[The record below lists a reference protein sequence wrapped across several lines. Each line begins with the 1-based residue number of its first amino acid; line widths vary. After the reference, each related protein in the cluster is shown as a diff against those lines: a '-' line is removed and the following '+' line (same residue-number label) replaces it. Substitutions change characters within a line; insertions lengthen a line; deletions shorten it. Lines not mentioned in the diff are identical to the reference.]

1 MQDVVQELESCNP
14 LINNVD
20 FAFEIC
26 QAELKSAL
34 AALAG
39 QTSAMLPK
47 LEVVTG
53 PSQLRGVFA
62 KETIKS
68 GAMQLP
74 PLTNNIGKRKQST
87 SLPLTANRYA
97 GFFTAGTWTFS
108 GEACSFGLILS
119 SLYVWLV
126 CLKSEAYSIILSPK
140 TVLPCKDEVTGQIEK
155 KRQLPCIIPFWFV
168 RSLTEEGK
176 CNAKVETRNCEV
188 MFWMREQYHQQW
200 HQHQAAQQQQRQHQ
214 R

>member
-87 SLPLTANRYA
+87 NLPPSASRSGTA
-97 GFFTAGTWTFS
+97 TAGHWTFV
-108 GEACSFGLILS
+108 GEACSFWLIL
-119 SLYVWLV
+119 V
-126 CLKSEAYSIILSPK
+126 
-140 TVLPCKDEVTGQIEK
+140 G
-155 KRQLPCIIPFWFV
+155 
-168 RSLTEEGK
+168 
-176 CNAKVETRNCEV
+176 
-188 MFWMREQYHQQW
+188 
-200 HQHQAAQQQQRQHQ
+200 
-214 R
+214 

>member
-1 MQDVVQELESCNP
+1 MCVHACAIFFVRSTIAVVMLMLFSCVCPRSTIAGFMLMLFLLFRSCSMQDVVQELESCNP

-74 PLTNNIGKRKQST
+74 PLTNIIGKRK
-87 SLPLTANRYA
+87 
-97 GFFTAGTWTFS
+97 
-108 GEACSFGLILS
+108 IH
-119 SLYVWLV
+119 
-126 CLKSEAYSIILSPK
+126 
-140 TVLPCKDEVTGQIEK
+140 
-155 KRQLPCIIPFWFV
+155 QL
-168 RSLTEEGK
+168 
-176 CNAKVETRNCEV
+176 
-188 MFWMREQYHQQW
+188 
-200 HQHQAAQQQQRQHQ
+200 AAQCQQDRRLFHRWHLDLQWRGMLFWVDTFFIIFLVSMFRKRGIQHHFVAEDSLALQ
-214 R
+214 G